1 MIIQKSPID
10 PLSDVLA
17 ATGFTAACSV
27 RLAAGGNWALR
38 FKPVALKFNAVRHG
52 SCWLTPEGEAPIRL
66 QAGDCF
72 IVSGRPFV
80 LSSAPDMPAID
91 ASEVFGQ
98 SADPTYGQGEDVAF
112 LGGSVGFT
120 ETGAADL
127 LDLLPAA
134 MVIRAD
140 AEGAEPVAWLLDQL
154 DREWR
159 GGRPGAQAAC
169 DGLLRLMFVHVL
181 RVHLAQTGQGA
192 PGWLAGLND
201 RATAAALSAIHAD
214 PARVWRLSDLAS
226 EAGLSRAGFAER
238 FRAQVGMAPIE
249 YATRWRMR
257 IAARRLLDGRRSASA
272 IAQEL
277 GFLSDSAFGAAFRR
291 VHGVTPGRYRLM
303 RKSTEASRLESQ
315 SHTKVH
321 QDAQRTF

>member
-1 MIIQKSPID
+1 MIIQNSPVD
-10 PLSDVLA
+10 PLSDVLG

-27 RLAAGGNWALR
+27 RLTAGGEWALR

-52 SCWLTPEGEAPIRL
+52 ACWLTPDGKAPIRL

-80 LSSAPDMPAID
+80 LSSALDMPAID
-91 ASEVFGQ
+91 ASDIFGQ
-98 SADPTYGQGEDVAF
+98 GADPTYGQGEDVAF
-112 LGGSVGFT
+112 LGGSVAFADA
-120 ETGAADL
+120 GAADL

-140 AEGAEPVAWLLDQL
+140 AEGAEPMAWLLDQL

-169 DGLLRLMFVHVL
+169 DDLLRLMFVHAL
-181 RVHLAQTGQGA
+181 RVHLAQAGQGA
-192 PGWLAGLND
+192 LGWLAGLND
-201 RATAAALSAIHAD
+201 RATAAALRAIHAD
-214 PARVWRLSDLAS
+214 PARVWRLSDLAR

-238 FRAQVGMAPIE
+238 FRARVGMAPIE
-249 YATRWRMR
+249 YATQWRMR

-272 IAQEL
+272 VAQDL

-291 VHGVTPGRYRLM
+291 VHGVTPGRYRSM
-303 RKSTEASRLESQ
+303 RKSAEASRLANQPQNEL
-315 SHTKVH
+315 H
-321 QDAQRTF
+321 